1 MPKPIKPIAAEPLS
15 PQFDFVASRNEY
27 MLEF

>member
-1 MPKPIKPIAAEPLS
+1 MPKPIKPIAYEPLS
-15 PQFDFVASRNEY
+15 PQVDVAASRNEY